1 MSLSQILEYEGRSDC
16 NMDKISVLFY
26 YDDPRFNVEN
36 EKLKLDEVAI
46 KLKSSIKEL
55 GESLVKLPITDL
67 FFILEVLFSIVT

>member
-1 MSLSQILEYEGRSDC
+1 
-16 NMDKISVLFY
+16 MDKISVLFY
-26 YDDPRFNVEN
+26 YDDPRFNIEN
-36 EKLKLDEVAI
+36 EKLKLDQVAI

>member
-1 MSLSQILEYEGRSDC
+1 M
-16 NMDKISVLFY
+16 FY
-26 YDDPRFNVEN
+26 YDNPRFNVEN